1 MTSKKP
7 LAATITMLLG
17 TGLLACSL
25 SQPAFAGTKA
35 AETGQKHT
43 AQTSKQQKDKVQQQA
58 KSAAIAETDENV
70 ERIEVTGSRIRR
82 LDMEGV
88 APVTVI
94 SAADIESSGFSS
106 IEDLLQA
113 SIFNSGRTIEGNES
127 SWTQGA
133 STINMRG
140 MGENRTLVL
149 VNGKRIPQYPTATGG
164 TTNFVDISTF
174 PTSAIDRIEVLSG
187 GASAI
192 YGSDAVGG
200 VVNIILKSKFERNQL
215 DLRHENPQQGG
226 GDKTRITL
234 TSGFN
239 SQFGQTI
246 VVLQHR
252 DDEILRS
259 GDREF
264 TSQGG
269 PDGTDGFSSTSAV
282 IQDRNRF
289 FHQDSNIVAT
299 QEQCQKLFGSYGIW
313 QDEQSTFK
321 CRYDSTRDL
330 HLQSAKKEWNL
341 VVNHQGDLADNW
353 TYNAMLQASDRETL
367 RGNGQKS
374 IGTTIF
380 MDRDNPGNYSYNAAD
395 FNRTRE
401 FRLFRRL
408 DDYGQRRDYTG
419 LQQTFN
425 TALGL
430 SGKVAD
436 YDVDLSWAYGKSSF
450 ERIGRNQMLADK
462 LLEVV
467 SFDPADAANPAKW
480 YPMDKMTA
488 EQVQK
493 LYAETLTDAG
503 SGLNQFTAVL
513 SGDLLDLPAGPL
525 QFAWSAEW
533 AKEWYFDHKDENTLS
548 GNLIGQGGT
557 QGRGERKRYATAG
570 ELAIPLIDDRTG
582 FGKLDASVALRYDY
596 YDDKSEIGGAVT
608 PQAGFTYRP
617 TEKILVRLNGGKS
630 FRAPDLHRVYA
641 LPTRSFSSTSIHV
654 DPNHPVGE
662 NDRYE
667 QITSGSL
674 GLMEERGRFYNLGL
688 IAQITD
694 NFSVDVDYWRISLRG
709 AVRTGSVSRMLN
721 EPEIFDVSDR
731 YSNCNDV
738 PGVGFIMQQEPGN
751 NYKDILCVKNGAI
764 NSAYENSK
772 GIDLKMRYKMSLGA
786 HGDLSFGG
794 DVSKSLSKEYQAFAD
809 LAKVDALKDW
819 YFPKYRTSAYVQY
832 AKDSFSSYLR
842 WSYIG
847 STEGSNTWTLTD
859 ADGKQYRESVRSK
872 VAPFSRV
879 NWVTSYSYSRAL
891 RFTLGVQNLFNE
903 MPATYAEGHPWRN
916 SWPYYPMQA
925 GQNAIGRTFYG
936 DVRYR
941 F

>member
-1 MTSKKP
+1 MNRIKP
-7 LAATITMLLG
+7 LAASIPLLLG
-17 TGLLACSL
+17 TSMAATGLFH
-25 SQPAFAGTKA
+25 PAFASSQTVLGDEVPTKQTARQQSGPQQTQQVA
-35 AETGQKHT
+35 A
-43 AQTSKQQKDKVQQQA
+43 ASV
-58 KSAAIAETDENV
+58 DEPL

-82 LDMEGV
+82 LDIEGV

-94 SAADIESSGFSS
+94 TAEDIEFSGFSS

-113 SIFNSGRTIEGNES
+113 SIFNSGRTVQGNES

-149 VNGKRIPQYPTATGG
+149 VNGQRIPQYPTATGG

-174 PTSAIDRIEVLSG
+174 PTSAIERIEVLSG

-200 VVNIILKSKFERNQL
+200 VVNIILKSRFERNQF
-215 DLRHENPQQGG
+215 DVRHESPQQGG
-226 GDKTRITL
+226 GDKTRMTL

-239 SQFGQTI
+239 SSLGQTI

-252 DDEILRS
+252 NDEILRS
-259 GDREF
+259 GDRNF

-282 IQDRNRF
+282 IQDRSRF
-289 FHQDSNIVAT
+289 YHENSNVVAT
-299 QEQCQKLFGSYGIW
+299 QEQCQDLFGSYGIW

-330 HLQSAKKEWNL
+330 HLQSGKKEWNL
-341 VVNHQGDLADNW
+341 VVNHHGELGQSW
-353 TYNAMLQASDRETL
+353 TYNAMVQASDRETL

-374 IGTTIF
+374 IGERIY
-380 MDRDNPGNYSYNAAD
+380 MDQDNPGVYSYNRAD
-395 FNRTRE
+395 FLNPTE

-419 LQQTFN
+419 LQQTLN
-425 TALGL
+425 TAFGL
-430 SGKVAD
+430 SGTLND
-436 YDVDLSWAYGKSSF
+436 FDLDLTWAYGKSSF

-462 LLEVV
+462 LLDVV
-467 SFDPADAANPAKW
+467 SFDPADSANPAKW
-480 YPMDKMTA
+480 YPMDKMTP
-488 EQVQK
+488 EQVQT

-513 SGDLLDLPAGPL
+513 SGDLMDLPAGPL

-548 GNLIGQGGT
+548 GNLLGQGGT
-557 QGRGERKRYATAG
+557 QGRGERKRYATAA
-570 ELAIPLIDDRTG
+570 ELAIPLLDDRG
-582 FGKLDASVALRYDY
+582 GIGKLDASVALRYDY

-617 TEKILVRLNGGKS
+617 TENILVRLNGGKS

-641 LPTRSFSSTSIHV
+641 LPTRSFSSTTRHV
-654 DPNHPVGE
+654 DPNHPVDE
-662 NDRYE
+662 DDRYE

-674 GLMEERGRFYNLGL
+674 GLSEERGRFYNLGI
-688 IAQITD
+688 IAQLTE
-694 NFSVDVDYWRISLRG
+694 NLSVDVDYWRISLRG

-721 EPEIFDVSDR
+721 EPDVFDVSDR

-738 PGVGFIMQQEPGN
+738 PGVGFIMQQQPGN
-751 NYKDILCVKNGAI
+751 DYRDILCVKNGAI

-772 GIDLKMRYKMSLGA
+772 GVDVKVRYSLSLGDL
-786 HGDLSFGG
+786 GDLRLGA
-794 DVSKSLSKEYQAFAD
+794 DVSQSLSKEYQAFAD
-809 LAKVDALKDW
+809 LDKVNALKDW

-832 AKDSFSSYLR
+832 SKDKWSSYVR

-847 STEGSNTWTLTD
+847 STEGVNTWTLTD
-859 ADGKQYRESVRSK
+859 DEGNSYRESVRSK

-879 NWVTSYSYSRAL
+879 NWVTTYSVSRDL
-891 RFTLGVQNLFNE
+891 RLTLGIQNLFNA
-903 MPATYAEGHPWRN
+903 MPGTYAEGHPWRN
-916 SWPYYPMQA
+916 SWPYYSMTS
-925 GQNAIGRTFYG
+925 GHNAIGRTFYG
-936 DVRYR
+936 EVRYR